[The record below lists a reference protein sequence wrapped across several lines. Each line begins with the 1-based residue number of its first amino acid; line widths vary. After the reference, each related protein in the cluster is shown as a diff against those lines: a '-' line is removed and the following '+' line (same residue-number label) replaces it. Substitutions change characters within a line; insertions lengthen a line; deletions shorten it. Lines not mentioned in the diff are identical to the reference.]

1 MVVTVLEATVAEERE
16 RDLIE
21 AYKAAANDPVPP
33 GLMRSELLQDAREPR
48 RWRIETQWS
57 SREALDAMRGAGT
70 PRGVL
75 IFRAAGAE
83 PALALFDVVARI
95 AGE

>member
-1 MVVTVLEATVAEERE
+1 MVVSVLEATVAQERE
-16 RDLIE
+16 RDLVE
-21 AYKAAANDPVPP
+21 AYNAAADDPVPP

-48 RWRIETQWS
+48 RWRIETHWS
-57 SREALDAMRGAGT
+57 SREALDAMRAVGT

-83 PALALFDVVARI
+83 PALALFEVVARI